1 MGFFDRWR
9 ARKDDI
15 HVRCGMC
22 RVETDYPLAQ
32 RGQFVFHSCD
42 SDVFVER
49 DDPTATAAALDLFV
63 RAFASGA
70 LGEAE
75 RVAARD
81 RLLYEL
87 GEAPIAGLE
96 DVLWRMKYAPRE
108 TWPFPEFA
116 TRFAT
121 PDAHPRIDWSNELE
135 MYLHR
140 MKKYAITKRQLAAV
154 GPDAQGILRDK
165 LERLKTAPLVPL
177 EED

>member
-1 MGFFDRWR
+1 MGLFDRWR
-9 ARKDDI
+9 AKADAI

-22 RVETDYPLAQ
+22 RVETDYPLTQ

-49 DDPTATAAALDLFV
+49 IDPAATAAGVDLFV
-63 RAFASGA
+63 RAFATGP
-70 LGEAE
+70 LDEAQ

-108 TWPFPEFA
+108 RWPFSEFA
-116 TRFAT
+116 TRFT
-121 PDAHPRIDWSNELE
+121 QPDAHPRIDWSNELE

-140 MKKYAITKRQLAAV
+140 MKKYAITGRQLAAV
-154 GPDAQGILRDK
+154 GADARGILRDK